1 MNDHNNC
8 HYHCYPPPP
17 PPSVLLHS
25 SSSLSPPHSLDAT
38 SLYVAMGLGHA
49 AAVVAAL
56 GTAPTA
62 RTVFVT
68 AVWSAL
74 VVAMA
79 SAQGTWSNGPGAAA
93 ADDDDHFWLAWLVSH
108 PFLSKALLLTA
119 TASSSTSSSTT
130 LATNHNDTTTTTTTT
145 RKSYNWTLS
154 TQENYRASDDRDYG
168 KYAAIRQS
176 IDKNFHGYYTRSRQL
191 FQDSI
196 IDAMLYHHYGDPHY
210 HHHSTGNHHYHHNHH
225 HHHRSRRRPWIV
237 FTAGAMG
244 AGKSHTIRVLHARGR
259 FPLHSFV
266 TVDPDVIRHQLPEY
280 PEYAARCPET
290 AGELTRNECGMIAE
304 ILTRAALRNG
314 QNVLVDGSL
323 RNATWYQSHFD
334 DLRRLQPRVRIAIL
348 HVQAPREAV
357 LERALR
363 RAHETGRVVPRDL
376 LERTMAQVPQSVQ
389 VLQSCVEYTA
399 EIRNDPNVDDVEL
412 VSDKDNWEHFRS
424 MWEEEEEE
432 EEEVD

>member
-1 MNDHNNC
+1 M
-8 HYHCYPPPP
+8 
-17 PPSVLLHS
+17 
-25 SSSLSPPHSLDAT
+25 
-38 SLYVAMGLGHA
+38 
-49 AAVVAAL
+49 
-56 GTAPTA
+56 
-62 RTVFVT
+62 
-68 AVWSAL
+68 
-74 VVAMA
+74 
-79 SAQGTWSNGPGAAA
+79 
-93 ADDDDHFWLAWLVSH
+93 
-108 PFLSKALLLTA
+108 
-119 TASSSTSSSTT
+119 
-130 LATNHNDTTTTTTTT
+130 
-145 RKSYNWTLS
+145 
-154 TQENYRASDDRDYG
+154 
-168 KYAAIRQS
+168 
-176 IDKNFHGYYTRSRQL
+176 
-191 FQDSI
+191 
-196 IDAMLYHHYGDPHY
+196 
-210 HHHSTGNHHYHHNHH
+210 
-225 HHHRSRRRPWIV
+225 
-237 FTAGAMG
+237 
-244 AGKSHTIRVLHARGR
+244 
-259 FPLHSFV
+259 